1 MCDSPFHPFTDGS
14 NDKDSGVYTALKQLT
29 LDKTSG
35 MFEAVEYMHN
45 VIHVCILYC
54 SRYSLQGLL

>member
-29 LDKTSG
+29 LDKTNG
-35 MFEAVEYMHN
+35 MSEGVECMHS
-45 VIHVCILYC
+45 VIHVLH
-54 SRYSLQGLL
+54 SG